1 MGEDRTF
8 LGQGWAFPPQ
18 FDTGITPTKMVSAN
32 EDIQQSLHILLSTRK
47 RERIMRPDFGCD
59 LHELVFRNM
68 DLTSRTQL
76 IEAIEKAVLYYEP
89 RITLDEVL
97 LDTSEEPN
105 GILRITLEYTIR
117 MTNTRT
123 NMVYPYYYEEHL

>member
-8 LGQGWAFPPQ
+8 LGRGWAFPPQ
-18 FDTGITPTKMVSAN
+18 FDTGITPTEMVSAN

-47 RERIMRPDFGCD
+47 GERIMRPDYGCD

-97 LDTSEEPN
+97 LDTSEDPN

>member
-1 MGEDRTF
+1 MMEDRNF
-8 LGQGWAFPPQ
+8 LGQGWAFPPE
-18 FDTGITPTKMVSAN
+18 FHAGITPTEMVSADD
-32 EDIQQSLHILLSTRK
+32 DIRQSLSILLSTRK
-47 RERIMRPDFGCD
+47 GERIMRPDFGCD

-68 DLTSRTQL
+68 GLTSRTQL
-76 IEAIEKAVLYYEP
+76 TEAIEKAVLYNEP
-89 RITLDEVL
+89 RITLNEIL

-105 GILRITLEYTIR
+105 GILRITLNYTVR